1 MRILKDV
8 TVIDL
13 AETISRSLS
22 RREIEK
28 LVVREELFS
37 LDDVQDG
44 ELAAQRSNE
53 SLVQH
58 ILTTLSYSN
67 IFNESVKRDEMLNA
81 INAFYNKVGSSKRF
95 EIVKIM
101 ENDDYKFVDG
111 EFVYLDPEDI
121 AEEPVHVSKKKK
133 IVSTRSNVSLGRETQ
148 KPTIRKKPKIQPIVL
163 GHGHFCIVHSHKDE
177 NTNNCFA
184 RKTLK
189 KEHRNNLDYVER
201 FRREVDILKTLQGNH
216 HIIRLLDYNTSSS
229 DSELWYDAEQA
240 DMNLYKFYRAKNQ
253 VLADDDR
260 LAIFDQILYAIEFAH
275 KQKIIH
281 RDLSPNNVLVWD
293 TIASPLVKV
302 ADFGLGR
309 VQDQLEQFTKS
320 AIRDYG
326 QILYVAP
333 EQKDKL
339 SSSTYKSDIF
349 SLGKLLSFVWTGK
362 DPNSQ
367 DQNSPFA
374 ELINK
379 ATCTD
384 PEDRYSDIQ
393 AMKAHY
399 GKIKDIILTSH

>member
-121 AEEPVHVSKKKK
+121 AEEPVHVSK
-133 IVSTRSNVSLGRETQ
+133 
-148 KPTIRKKPKIQPIVL
+148 RK
-163 GHGHFCIVHSHKDE
+163 
-177 NTNNCFA
+177 
-184 RKTLK
+184 R
-189 KEHRNNLDYVER
+189 
-201 FRREVDILKTLQGNH
+201 
-216 HIIRLLDYNTSSS
+216 
-229 DSELWYDAEQA
+229 
-240 DMNLYKFYRAKNQ
+240 
-253 VLADDDR
+253 
-260 LAIFDQILYAIEFAH
+260 
-275 KQKIIH
+275 
-281 RDLSPNNVLVWD
+281 
-293 TIASPLVKV
+293 
-302 ADFGLGR
+302 
-309 VQDQLEQFTKS
+309 
-320 AIRDYG
+320 
-326 QILYVAP
+326 
-333 EQKDKL
+333 
-339 SSSTYKSDIF
+339 
-349 SLGKLLSFVWTGK
+349 
-362 DPNSQ
+362 
-367 DQNSPFA
+367 
-374 ELINK
+374 
-379 ATCTD
+379 
-384 PEDRYSDIQ
+384 
-393 AMKAHY
+393 
-399 GKIKDIILTSH
+399 